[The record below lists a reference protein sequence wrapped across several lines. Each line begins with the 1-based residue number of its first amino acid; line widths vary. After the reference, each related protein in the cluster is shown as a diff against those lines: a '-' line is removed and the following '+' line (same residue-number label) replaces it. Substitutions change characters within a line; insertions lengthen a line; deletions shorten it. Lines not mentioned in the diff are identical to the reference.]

1 MSSSKKAEERN
12 EKIIRGLLKLP
23 PNRKCINCN
32 SSGPQYVCTS
42 FWTFICLTCSGVHRE
57 FSHRVK
63 SVSLSTFTNQEV
75 EALQRGG
82 NQRAREIFLKDW
94 DSQMRLPD
102 SSKIDKLRE
111 FIKNVY
117 VDKKYA
123 GGDPPISLLETRRN
137 HEEHRRASSY
147 HSYSQ
152 SPPYEYQYEER
163 RYGKQTGMLSRKPGS
178 DRGNYEGKISSFIY
192 SPGSQRDQN
201 YEDRFANESCGSRN
215 SDYSVSSC
223 GDPFRVDAQSPN
235 FQEAGYSSPPSQQVR
250 DILID
255 NARPHTTISYSQSTV
270 KSESNGI
277 HLSQRTASSGSF
289 GSFDS
294 TSPKSAN
301 SGSLFDTALEPE
313 HASVTQ
319 KNESSAA
326 SLSFP
331 KLPSA
336 ADATSQDL
344 FNPSVGKQPL
354 SSSDPPVDLFANI
367 NSHPSS
373 TLSVE
378 NLGWATFD
386 SPPKVPT
393 LEVNKPLPSTLP
405 SPEEKPKGN
414 GSLFPQM
421 PNNSP
426 WFSATVA
433 HDPFPGLSNG
443 GSHEVKGST
452 ETTNSE
458 SWKAFDDTSVGGL
471 TTFPGTLPQTLSG
484 SHDDKL
490 SDNTNY
496 NSQSW
501 NTFDDLG
508 KSIPQNLSWTLPHVS
523 EIQTSVS
530 MPQATNNPF
539 TGNNVAEVSSKDA
552 FQKLSLDQFAAFS
565 APFDVVGDSFPSSA
579 VPSVAGSTREQKST
593 NPFDLP
599 FDSDLEADNMFM
611 DMSSLKEALPDPEL
625 PAAFLDNLS
634 ETWFP
639 QNSITTYIPSVP
651 QGGLAYLAGPVSG
664 AQLPNI
670 TSQAAVASLGGN
682 PFA

>member
-94 DSQMRLPD
+94 DSQQMRLPD

-123 GGDPPISLLETRRN
+123 GGRSTDKPPRDTQNHRN

-178 DRGNYEGKISSFIY
+178 DRGNYEGKISSFIC

-235 FQEAGYSSPPSQQVR
+235 FQEAGYSSPPSQPVR

-277 HLSQRTASSGSF
+277 HRSQRTASSGSF

-301 SGSLFDTALEPE
+301 S
-313 HASVTQ
+313 
-319 KNESSAA
+319 
-326 SLSFP
+326 
-331 KLPSA
+331 
-336 ADATSQDL
+336 
-344 FNPSVGKQPL
+344 
-354 SSSDPPVDLFANI
+354 
-367 NSHPSS
+367 
-373 TLSVE
+373 
-378 NLGWATFD
+378 
-386 SPPKVPT
+386 
-393 LEVNKPLPSTLP
+393 
-405 SPEEKPKGN
+405 
-414 GSLFPQM
+414 
-421 PNNSP
+421 
-426 WFSATVA
+426 A

-452 ETTNSE
+452 ETTNAE

-484 SHDDKL
+484 PHDDKL

-639 QNSITTYIPSVP
+639 HNSITTYIPSVP